1 VKAPT
6 KASELVSTITPKH
19 IAALVAPKVV
29 AVDPGTRKVIDEL
42 FDAMK
47 GLKPAWRQCWPT
59 QRELDSAKLEWLA
72 AFMRNGIC
80 RIEQIQNGIRMAAAN
95 TSPFVPS
102 VGEFVAWCFAPEGFG
117 LPGAERAYAH
127 AVRNIHPAQFA
138 CARWSHPA
146 IYHAAVAAGFAS
158 LQRLEPGLGLKRFA
172 AKYLEQCKK
181 LARGEELPPA
191 PIAALPAPSSMGS
204 PEVGNA
210 ALAGLRALRSRH
222 SNG

>member
-1 VKAPT
+1 MKAPT

-29 AVDPGTRKVIDEL
+29 AVDPGTRQVIDEL
-42 FDAMK
+42 FETMK
-47 GLKPAWRQCWPT
+47 GIKPAWRQCWPT
-59 QRELDSAKLEWLA
+59 RREEDASKREWLPA
-72 AFMRNGIC
+72 LMRNGIC
-80 RIEQIQNGIRMAAAN
+80 RIEQVQNGIRMAAASS
-95 TSPFVPS
+95 SPFVPP
-102 VGEFVAWCFAPEGFG
+102 VGEFVAGCFAPEGFG
-117 LPGAERAYAH
+117 LPTAEQAYAQ

-181 LARGEELPPA
+181 LARGEALPPA

-204 PEVGNA
+204 PEVA
-210 ALAGLRALRSRH
+210 AAQLAAMRSQLGRR
-222 SNG
+222 SG